1 MALQGLFF
9 LCNLT
14 LFKNID
20 MNRDWVNELL
30 HEFQTP
36 FQNSVLVFS
45 LILLIILLAPV
56 LLKRL
61 KVPGII
67 GLIISGT
74 IIGPHGLHFIE
85 QNSAVNLFSTIG
97 LLYIM
102 FIAGLELDMGEF
114 RKTKRKSIVFGFL
127 TFILPISVGLPVC
140 FYLLDYNFDASLLT
154 ASMFATHTLIAYPI
168 VSRLGISKNEAVG
181 VTVGGTIL
189 TDTAVLL
196 ILAFI
201 SGSAAGGSM
210 QQLWIRLGVSF
221 AIFLVIVVFIIPRI
235 AAWFFKR
242 MEDEKNAHFIFVLS
256 IVFIC
261 AFIAELAGLEPII
274 GAFGAGLTLNRLI
287 PHTSP
292 LMNRVEFVGNSL
304 FIPFFLISVGMLID
318 VRVLLQGPQALIVAS
333 VLTIVALT
341 GKWLAAWI
349 TSIIFKYTKVQRNLI
364 FGLSSSHAAATLA
377 VILVG
382 FNLGIID
389 ENILNGTIIL
399 ILVTCMLA
407 SFITEDSGKQLVLQH
422 DDEEP
427 ELQIK
432 RVQRI
437 LVPISNPLTMERLID
452 FAIIIKES
460 KDRSPIVGLTIVDD
474 DEKAQGKI
482 LQSKKM
488 LESAIIHA
496 AASDQKIE
504 ITATIDHNVT
514 SGIKRVA
521 KETFSTDIIMGWPT
535 KGKLVDLIF
544 GRTFDSVVNQTYQT
558 VFITRFMLPLNVH
571 QSMHLLCPQLVEKE
585 YGFHKWISGVL
596 RTAAILNLK
605 IFIHATRETFNE
617 IEAFV
622 GKRKVTV
629 HIELRECQDI
639 SDLAKFKRMLHARDI
654 ILLIS
659 ARKGSLSHTAF
670 LDILPGKM
678 IKTFVDN
685 SLIFVYPEIISSET
699 LSSFTQEAE
708 SGLLEKGL
716 DMLRGAKNI
725 FKRN

>member
-1 MALQGLFF
+1 M
-9 LCNLT
+9 
-14 LFKNID
+14 ID
-20 MNRDWVNELL
+20 DLL

-61 KVPGII
+61 RIPGII

-74 IIGPHGLHFIE
+74 IIGPHGLHIIE

-114 RKTKRKSIVFGFL
+114 RKTKSKSIVFGFL
-127 TFILPISVGLPVC
+127 TFILPISIGLPVC
-140 FYLLDYNFDASLLT
+140 YYLLEYNFNASLLT

-168 VSRLGISKNEAVG
+168 VSRLGISKNEAVA

-189 TDTAVLL
+189 TDTAVLV

-201 SGSAAGGSM
+201 SGSVAGGSL
-210 QQLWIRLGVSF
+210 QELWIRLGVSF
-221 AIFLVIVVFIIPRI
+221 VIFLVIVVFVIPRI

-242 MEDEKNAHFIFVLS
+242 LEDEKNAHFIFVLF

-287 PHTSP
+287 PHTSQ
-292 LMNRVEFVGNSL
+292 LMNRIEFVGNSL

-318 VRVLLQGPQALIVAS
+318 VTVLMQGPQALIVAS

-341 GKWLAAWI
+341 GKWIAAWI
-349 TSIIFKYTKVQRNLI
+349 TSIIFKYTKVQRKLI
-364 FGLSSSHAAATLA
+364 FGLSSAHAAATLA

-399 ILVTCMLA
+399 ILVTCMVA
-407 SFITEDSGKQLVLQH
+407 SFITEAAGKQLVLQLNE
-422 DDEEP
+422 EEP
-427 ELQIK
+427 EFEKEKI
-432 RVQRI
+432 QRI

-452 FAIIIKES
+452 FAITIKES
-460 KDRSPIVGLTIVDD
+460 KAQSPIVGLTIVGD

-482 LQSKKM
+482 LQAKKM
-488 LESAIIHA
+488 LEKAILHA
-496 AASDQKIE
+496 AAVDQKIE
-504 ITATIDHNVT
+504 ITATIDQNVT
-514 SGIKRVA
+514 NGIKRVA
-521 KETFSTDIIMGWPT
+521 KESFITDIIMGWPT
-535 KGKLVDLIF
+535 KTKLVDLIF
-544 GRTFDSVVNQTYQT
+544 GKTFESVVNQTYQT
-558 VFITRFMLPLNVH
+558 VFITRFTLPLNVH
-571 QSMHLLCPQLVEKE
+571 QSMRLLCPHLVEKE
-585 YGFHKWISGVL
+585 HGFFKWIGEVL

-605 IFIHATRETFNE
+605 TYIHSTQETYNE
-617 IEAFV
+617 IEEFV
-622 GKRKVTV
+622 KKHKVTV
-629 HIELRECQDI
+629 PFEFKECRDI
-639 SDLAKFKRMLHARDI
+639 SDLSKFKSMVHANDI
-654 ILLIS
+654 IVLVS
-659 ARKGSLSHTAF
+659 ARKGQLSHTPF
-670 LDILPGKM
+670 LDVLPGKM
-678 IKTFVDN
+678 IKTFQDN
-685 SLIFVYPEIISSET
+685 SVIFVYPEIESSEP
-699 LSSFTQEAE
+699 LLSFTQEAE

-716 DMLRGAKNI
+716 DMLRGAKGI
-725 FKRN
+725 FKKN